1 MNTPRNRDTSR
12 EMIFLKKFE
21 SVVLLSVVLLWE
33 MAACGGATSA
43 VLTDDG
49 DLFTFGRGGDG
60 KLGVGDTRGR

>member
-1 MNTPRNRDTSR
+1 
-12 EMIFLKKFE
+12 
-21 SVVLLSVVLLWE
+21 VVLLSVVLLWE